1 MSTFNNVNVLDS
13 ILAKELFYMPGDVE
27 KVGGKFCGYLT
38 GGNKDIYTTIS
49 LNKIIHSSVSS
60 ITAVD
65 EGGITIRQN
74 GGYLYGSGAQ
84 NTKWT
89 DTISIVLLDNTV
101 SVTLLSSTNLDGINN
116 NPVGILF
123 SNLVFYFH

>member
-1 MSTFNNVNVLDS
+1 M
-13 ILAKELFYMPGDVE
+13 AKELFYMPGDVE

-38 GGNKDIYTTIS
+38 GGNKEIYTTIS